1 MKKRKIT
8 GRSRTFYI
16 QNEVSEQIDKLESL
30 ADDMNAS
37 DIVNMVLKQARLD
50 ELIKQYE
57 DGNIS

>member
-16 QNEVSEQIDKLESL
+16 QNDLSDQIDKLESL

-37 DIVNMVLKQARLD
+37 DIVNMVLTQARLD

>member
-16 QNEVSEQIDKLESL
+16 QNELSDQIDKLESL